1 VKISESDHVD
11 NVIAQ
16 WAGERPDLDTRPFA
30 IVGRIGRAGHL
41 LDAAVEAKLEPHG
54 LSRWSWD
61 VLTALRRSG
70 PPYRLTP
77 TALYRALMRTS
88 GAISNR
94 LKRLEQQGL
103 VRRVPDP
110 ADGRGVLVE
119 LTSAGKRLVDSVIAE
134 HLENERR
141 LLAGL
146 NRAEQRELA
155 GLLRKLLIG
164 LEPGGGLEG
173 GRS

>member
-1 VKISESDHVD
+1 MDK
-11 NVIAQ
+11 VIDQ
-16 WAGERPDLDTRPFA
+16 WASERPDIDTRPFA

-70 PPYRLTP
+70 PPHRLTP
-77 TALYRALMRTS
+77 TVLYRSLMRTS

-94 LKRLEQQGL
+94 LKRLEEQGL

-110 ADGRGVLVE
+110 TDGRGVLVE
-119 LTSAGKRLVDSVIAE
+119 LTPGGKRLVDGVIAG

-146 NRAEQRELA
+146 NLAEQRELA

-164 LEPGGGLEG
+164 LEPSDGPGATP
-173 GRS
+173 SA

>member
-1 VKISESDHVD
+1 VD

-16 WAGERPDLDTRPFA
+16 WADERPDLDTRPFA

-41 LDAAVEAKLEPHG
+41 LDAAVEAKLGQHG

-61 VLTALRRSG
+61 VLAALRRSG

-77 TALYRALMRTS
+77 SALYRSLMRTS
-88 GAISNR
+88 GAVSNR
-94 LKRLEQQGL
+94 LKRLEQQRL

-119 LTSAGKRLVDSVIAE
+119 LTPAGKRLVDSVIAE

-141 LLAGL
+141 LVAGL
-146 NRAEQRELA
+146 SRAEQREL
-155 GLLRKLLIG
+155 GNLLRKLLLT
-164 LEPGGGLEG
+164 LEPEERDGY
-173 GRS
+173 S